1 MRDYSEYRA
10 EARRA
15 LHGNWAVAALLVF
28 VYILI
33 AGLLNVTITL
43 PFGNNVVLSNSSSLI
58 GTIIAMPLVWGL
70 YVSFLELNRGKELEF
85 GPLFSGYSQS
95 RVWSTMILKMIY
107 IILWAL
113 LLIIPGIIKSYS
125 YALTEFIM
133 KDNPEMKNN
142 AAIEKSMEMMQG
154 RKFDLFVLDLTF
166 LGWYLLACIF
176 TLGIGV
182 LWVAPYNY
190 AARAAFYEDIV
201 SEYEAI
207 PQKEV

>member
-1 MRDYSEYRA
+1 MRDNSEYRA

-15 LHGNWAVAALLVF
+15 LHGNWAVAALMMF
-28 VYILI
+28 VYLLI

-43 PFGNNVVLSNSSSLI
+43 PFGNNVVLSNSSSII

-107 IILWAL
+107 IILWTL

-190 AARAAFYEDIV
+190 AAHAAFYEDIV

-207 PQKEV
+207 PQEEV

>member
-70 YVSFLELNRGKELEF
+70 YVSFLELYRGKELEF

-190 AARAAFYEDIV
+190 TARAAFYEDIV